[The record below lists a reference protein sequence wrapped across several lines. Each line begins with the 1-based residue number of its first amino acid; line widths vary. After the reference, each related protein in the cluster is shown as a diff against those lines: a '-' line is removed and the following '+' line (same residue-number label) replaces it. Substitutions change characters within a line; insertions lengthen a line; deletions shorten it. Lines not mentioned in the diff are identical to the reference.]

1 MNATIAR
8 QMIAA
13 DFLKLRKKRST
24 VAWGVVLACLP
35 LVIYFVVNAAQH
47 SSSPATHMPAGG
59 THAFSQG
66 LRLLALFMGPLA
78 AILIGAEA
86 GAGDSAAGVF
96 RDLVVTGRSRVV
108 LFLTR
113 LPAALMLCFSVIT
126 VGFIL
131 LLVGTFGFASN
142 LPTPDAA
149 LLINGYAFS
158 LLATG
163 AVCVVAVGVA
173 SLTVSRPATITL
185 LIGWQLVASPL
196 ITSAKTLGSAR
207 DALLSQALAHFDPAA
222 LGDRADQVV
231 MSVGVALLVLLAWGV
246 IFGSLGAW
254 RTRAMDA

>member
-1 MNATIAR
+1 MSVTVAR

-13 DFLKLRKKRST
+13 DFLKLRKKRGT
-24 VAWGVVLACLP
+24 VAWAVVLACLP

-47 SSSPATHMPAGG
+47 SSNPATHVPAGG
-59 THAFSQG
+59 THAFGQG

-86 GAGDSAAGVF
+86 GAGDAAAGLF

-113 LPAALMLCFSVIT
+113 LPAALMLCITVIT
-126 VGFIL
+126 VGFV
-131 LLVGTFGFASN
+131 LLVAGTFIFAGN
-142 LPTPDAA
+142 LPTPGVA
-149 LLINGYAFS
+149 LLADGFGFA

-163 AVCVVAVGVA
+163 LVCAVAVGVA
-173 SLTVSRPATITL
+173 SLTVSRPATITI

-231 MSVGVALLVLLAWGV
+231 MSVGVALLVLVAWV
-246 IFGSLGAW
+246 
-254 RTRAMDA
+254 R